1 MKKCILLILLFALT
15 LSSVFALSG
24 QGTAT
29 NPYKVA
35 NISDLLTISN
45 DTGLWDKY
53 FSQIANIDASST
65 LTLNDGAGF
74 SPIGTYNIN
83 FSGSYDGQNYT
94 ISNLYIDREDSDH
107 IGLFGYS
114 NGANISNVGLVDNE
128 ISGAHR
134 TGSLVGYLVNA
145 SSINNCYATGSLSGT
160 DYVGGLVAYS
170 QDSQISNSYTSGF
183 VSGWSSV
190 GGLVGQSNSST
201 ISNCHATGSLSQF
214 SSQIGGLLGYAN
226 SSTITNCFATG
237 SMGGYSQIGGL
248 VGSSDFST
256 VSNCYATGTLNG
268 YYQTGGLVG
277 SSGNSTI
284 SNCYSTGVPNGEN
297 HIGGLVGLRDS
308 GSVTNSFWDKET
320 SGRTNSAGGTGKTT
334 QQMKTLSTYAG
345 WDFTDIWIF
354 VNNDYPHFIWETPL
368 IPDTTPATPEN
379 IQITMSG
386 NSANITWD
394 AVTMDVNGNPLT
406 PDHYLVYG
414 NAQNT
419 QVDDYYVLLGTTP
432 NLNYTDSNSGLASKY
447 KFYRVTAH
455 VNSDPQA
462 TNIIQS
468 LTQ

>member
-1 MKKCILLILLFALT
+1 MKKSVLLILIFALA
-15 LSSVFALSG
+15 LSSAFALSG
-24 QGTAT
+24 EGTAI

-53 FSQIANIDASST
+53 FNQIANIDASIT

-74 SPIGTYNIN
+74 SPIGTDNIN

-94 ISNLYIDREDSDH
+94 ISNLYINREDSEH

-128 ISGAHR
+128 ISGPQK

-145 SSINNCYATGSLSGT
+145 SSINNCYATGSVNGT
-160 DYVGGLVAYS
+160 NWVGGLVAYS
-170 QDSQISNSYTSGF
+170 QNSQINNSYTTGF

-190 GGLVGQSNSST
+190 GGLVGQSDSST

-214 SSQIGGLLGYAN
+214 SSQIGGLVGYAN
-226 SSTITNCFATG
+226 SSTVTNCFATG

-256 VSNCYATGTLNG
+256 ITNCYATGTLSG
-268 YYQTGGLVG
+268 YFQTGGLVG

-284 SNCYSTGVPNGEN
+284 SNCYSTGVPTGEN
-297 HIGGLVGLRDS
+297 HIGGLVGLRES
-308 GSVTNSFWDKET
+308 GSVANSFWDTET
-320 SGRTNSAGGTGKTT
+320 SGKTTSAGGTGQTT
-334 QQMKTLSTYAG
+334 QQMKTLSTYANAG
-345 WDFTDIWIF
+345 WDFSNIWTYL
-354 VNNDYPHFIWETPL
+354 NNDYPHLIWETPF
-368 IPDTTPATPEN
+368 ISDTTPATPEN

-394 AVTMDVNGNPLT
+394 AVAMDVNGNLIT
-406 PDHYLVYG
+406 INHYK
-414 NAQNT
+414 A
-419 QVDDYYVLLGTTP
+419 YYNDQGTDNDADFVWLADITGTTYIHT
-432 NLNYTDSNSGLASKY
+432 NAGLTWHL
-447 KFYRVTAH
+447 KFYRIKAYL
-455 VNSDPQA
+455 N
-462 TNIIQS
+462 
-468 LTQ
+468 